1 MCVYVYMC
9 VPQNRKTTLD
19 VAEIHGKM
27 EVYKV
32 LSASTHSPSV
42 KKTEMKS
49 SGADHQETEEV

>member
-1 MCVYVYMC
+1 MC
-9 VPQNRKTTLD
+9 VPQTGKTALN

-27 EVYKV
+27 EVYEV

-42 KKTEMKS
+42 KKAEMKS